1 MPNEIIVAFIS
12 GGLALIGT
20 IISNSLNHSKTM
32 YRIDEL
38 EKKVEKHNNLVER
51 MYIAEKKI
59 EILDEKQKV
68 CNHRLDD
75 LERKEE

>member
-1 MPNEIIVAFIS
+1 MPNEIIVALIT